1 MKKIL
6 AVFFAFLFIS
16 TTANAD
22 TMQYLNIAFW
32 DKFND
37 TTLTDNLMKVYQNNH
52 DLKAAVL
59 KVSASNRVVKMS
71 FANEL
76 PHFTFDGYVGQI
88 FSSSEQVFG
97 QVRIPNYHESH
108 FLLPIQMN
116 YELDIWG
123 QNHLRTKSKKK
134 EFAMMQQD
142 ERAAYIYLTS
152 AFAADYYNL
161 IRVDKL
167 IELQNELIS
176 TQEKVIK
183 SFKIRYNAGTATV
196 SDIETAEKNLTY
208 MKEDLQKLKERQDLL
223 KNQLAVL
230 ISDRQFE
237 DIKRTSYDNLNIDFA
252 VPESIK
258 YETLDQRPDRIK
270 SVLNMEKLAIDVKVA
285 RRDLLPKFVITG
297 NLGFNLY
304 SLHSPHTF
312 LADIGVVPVWDIFTG
327 GRKWQMLKLKKDTY
341 DIAIQ
346 EYEKTILTSIQET
359 NDALYSMKTADSI
372 KNISYDRLNSDKKE
386 LKRCEL
392 REDAGTTDELDLLFR
407 EQKLITSDMQMV
419 SATVNKIITA
429 INLYQALGGV
439 DFTKTENI

>member
-1 MKKIL
+1 
-6 AVFFAFLFIS
+6 
-16 TTANAD
+16 
-22 TMQYLNIAFW
+22 
-32 DKFND
+32 
-37 TTLTDNLMKVYQNNH
+37 
-52 DLKAAVL
+52 
-59 KVSASNRVVKMS
+59 
-71 FANEL
+71 
-76 PHFTFDGYVGQI
+76 
-88 FSSSEQVFG
+88 
-97 QVRIPNYHESH
+97 
-108 FLLPIQMN
+108 
-116 YELDIWG
+116 
-123 QNHLRTKSKKK
+123 
-134 EFAMMQQD
+134 
-142 ERAAYIYLTS
+142 
-152 AFAADYYNL
+152 
-161 IRVDKL
+161 
-167 IELQNELIS
+167 
-176 TQEKVIK
+176 
-183 SFKIRYNAGTATV
+183 
-196 SDIETAEKNLTY
+196 